1 MQERDVMR
9 ETRFCSLISQAA
21 GDDPAGSGSSF
32 DGYLGIEVPPPWKS
46 DVTDSKG
53 FSDGLRNAVEAAC
66 EAGAFD
72 KFTALMPDPEY
83 SREGR
88 ARVLYLRRPN
98 PGPFAAYE
106 KLEYLV
112 PGKYLASLVTT
123 LAEPGDLSRFEVYRE
138 DTSGVRDV
146 LVCTHGSRDICCGK
160 FGYPVYNLLRF
171 KHAARNP
178 GLRVWR
184 TSHIGGHRFAPTFL
198 EFPEGRYWGH
208 LEIGAAEEL
217 AARRGSLA
225 DLARFYRG
233 WAGFG
238 SHFEQ
243 IAEREVLVREGWAWF
258 AYLKEGRLLAV
269 NGNETRAE
277 VRIDYRS
284 PDGSVSGAYEALVEA
299 AGSVMTLASSGDD
312 PLEEVEQYRVSRIEK
327 VS

>member
-1 MQERDVMR
+1 MQEKRVTR
-9 ETRFCSLISQAA
+9 ETRLCSVISRAA

-32 DGYLGIEVPPPWKS
+32 DSYLGVEIPLPWKD
-46 DVTDSKG
+46 DVTESKA
-53 FSDGLRNAVEAAC
+53 FPEELREAVEAAC

-83 SREGR
+83 SREGH
-88 ARVLYLRRPN
+88 ARVLYLRRPH
-98 PGPFAAYE
+98 PGPFAAYDRR
-106 KLEYLV
+106 EYLV
-112 PGKYLASLVTT
+112 PREDLAPLVAA
-123 LAEPGDLSRFEVYRE
+123 LAGSGNLSRFDVYRE
-138 DTSGVRDV
+138 NTSGVRDV
-146 LVCTHGSRDICCGK
+146 LVCTHGSRDVCCGK

-171 KHAARNP
+171 KHAARNSD
-178 GLRVWR
+178 LRVWR

-208 LEIGAAEEL
+208 LELGAAEGL
-217 AARRGSLA
+217 AVRRGSLA

-243 IAEREVLVREGWAWF
+243 IAEREVLTREGWAWF

-269 NGNETRAE
+269 NEDETRAE
-277 VRIDYRS
+277 VRIVYRS
-284 PDGSVSGAYEALVEA
+284 PDGSVSGVYEALMEA
-299 AGSVMTLASSGDD
+299 AGSVMTLASSGSG